1 LKTFFDPNLVNEG
14 AQRSVFEGI
23 GHDVINLDTRFAR
36 LKKML
41 VVPNPVG
48 SKPLLVNEKTGD
60 IDMGNLGQPTHP
72 QAE

>member
-1 LKTFFDPNLVNEG
+1 MNEG

-36 LKKML
+36 MKKML

-48 SKPLLVNEKTGD
+48 SQPLLVNKKRGASTWVISDNQLIRKPNSGV
-60 IDMGNLGQPTHP
+60 T
-72 QAE
+72 